1 MRTACSPRLCRVRHK
16 PHSWSCGHIKRLVE
30 LGITQG
36 FPGGEYRPYAD
47 VNREQMAA
55 FLARAFLGMQ

>member
-1 MRTACSPRLCRVRHK
+1 MRHK